1 MRQSV
6 LACDVVRRRVATA
19 ALFTSHRAIIN
30 GVASNRIPRG
40 MTPLGVPCSED
51 VLEAL
56 AEAYVNMDMATMTAF
71 HKKAMTEMLRAG
83 GGDGGAE
90 PAAVDYEEHLLRAS
104 GGFSGAAVA
113 TSTPAAPVAPGGDA
127 AAAESAAPLVKKAP
141 EKTAFDITL
150 KMFPAETKIKLI
162 KELRSVCGLSIQK
175 AKTAIDKCPGVI
187 ARQVPKSD
195 AEKLKDAMVKLGAE
209 VELM

>member
-1 MRQSV
+1 MRQRV
-6 LACDVVRRRVATA
+6 LAWEVARLRVATA

-56 AEAYVNMDMATMTAF
+56 AEAYVSMDMATMTAF
-71 HKKAMTEMLRAG
+71 HKKAMAEMLRAG
-83 GGDGGAE
+83 GGGGAE

-104 GGFSGAAVA
+104 GGASGAAVA
-113 TSTPAAPVAPGGDA
+113 TSAPAVPVAPGGDA
-127 AAAESAAPLVKKAP
+127 AAAESAAPLAKKAP
-141 EKTAFDITL
+141 EKTAFDVTL
-150 KMFPAETKIKLI
+150 KIFPAENKIKLI
-162 KELRSVCGLSIQK
+162 KELRCACGLSIQE

-187 ARQVPKSD
+187 ARQVQKDD